1 MSIEAITQ
9 NSSIPLTSKPIEDV
23 LNDLDNFRSILD
35 EWSAIETHLRI
46 QDGVNVDLSSV
57 FALITD
63 HYHQLAEK
71 AHVVLRQESQA

>member
-1 MSIEAITQ
+1 MSIETITQ
-9 NSSIPLTSKPIEDV
+9 NSSISLASKPIEDV

>member
-1 MSIEAITQ
+1 MSIESINQ
-9 NSSIPLTSKPIEDV
+9 NPSISFASKPVEEV
-23 LNDLDNFRSILD
+23 LNDLDNFRAIMD
-35 EWSAIETHLRI
+35 EWSAIETHFRP

-63 HYHQLAEK
+63 HYHQLTEK